1 MPMEPDDE
9 ARLHELIVV
18 PISDAIVKA
27 TIEAGGSTSQLI
39 RVFANINATL
49 IANMAAKMPMPIEM
63 SAELI
68 KIDLFS
74 HIDGLTKIL
83 LEQIADGTAREAPTD
98 KYNQ

>member
-1 MPMEPDDE
+1 
-9 ARLHELIVV
+9 
-18 PISDAIVKA
+18 
-27 TIEAGGSTSQLI
+27 
-39 RVFANINATL
+39 
-49 IANMAAKMPMPIEM
+49 MPIEM